1 MNRPVNAQTD
11 LAQAAQQRAARR
23 SLSAAQ
29 WSWVVATVAAL
40 GAGLVLAF
48 VVSFSGAEGGTYERH
63 FVWLFWV
70 NVAVALLLLVVVVA
84 VLLRL
89 VTRLRRGKF
98 GSRLLV
104 KLAGIFALVG
114 LVPGLVI
121 YTVSYQ
127 FASRSIETW
136 FDVKVSRAL
145 DSGLALGKG
154 TLDVLATDLANKT
167 RLAAQR
173 LADEGRGAPTL
184 NNPLALERIREQIGA
199 LETSWVAASGQ
210 VLATAGGG
218 ASASAIAPERPTA
231 TLLRQ
236 ARQVGVATQ
245 IEGLD
250 EEALAAGTA
259 VPRVRVL
266 ARVPR
271 SDWALA
277 GGGDERY
284 LLVLQALP
292 MNLAIHALA
301 VQAAYSEYQQRALA
315 RDGLRRMYIGTLTLA
330 LILAVFAAVLLAIV
344 LGNQLARPLL
354 LLADGV
360 RQVAAGD
367 LTAKPVFASGDELGG
382 LTRSFADMTAQV
394 ADARTQ
400 VQRGMVQL
408 EGARTRLQTILDTLT
423 AGVIVLDREG
433 QIDTVNPGATRILQR
448 PVSAWPGQRLSDI
461 TELGSFSKAVA
472 DRFELLANS
481 PEAGERDQWQ
491 ESFDV
496 PRRDGSTMTLLAR
509 GATLPGDARLLV
521 FDDISDVVSAQ
532 RSAAWAEVARRLAH
546 EIKNPL
552 TPIQLSAE
560 RLRYRLEAKLEGA
573 DQALLV
579 RSVATIVNQVQAMQ
593 TLVNEF
599 RDYARLPAPQMQPL
613 DLNGLVTEVLALYG
627 QAQDSGLLVTQLGA
641 ELPRIMGDVTQ
652 LRQVVHN
659 LVQNALEAVADR
671 AASPGAKPGRVEVST
686 SAARGEQGELRALRL
701 TVIDNGPGFA
711 DNVLKRAFEPYVT
724 TKAKGT
730 GLGLA
735 VVKKI
740 ADEHAARLRVAN
752 LHAQD
757 SADGHVVGARVSL
770 SFSNFAE
777 LANAA
782 APLRD
787 GVATQ
792 PQ

>member
-1 MNRPVNAQTD
+1 MSAPRQPVSPEHG
-11 LAQAAQQRAARR
+11 AAPASGTYGGNGTHKR
-23 SLSAAQ
+23 SLNSAQ
-29 WSWVVATVAAL
+29 WAWIVATIAAA

-48 VVSFSGAEGGTYERH
+48 VLSFSGPEGGTYERH

-70 NVAVALLLLVVVVA
+70 NVAVAGLLLVVIAAVA
-84 VLLRL
+84 VRL
-89 VTRLRRGKF
+89 YLRLRRGKF

-114 LVPGLVI
+114 LLPGLVI

-127 FASRSIETW
+127 FASRSIEAW
-136 FDVKVSRAL
+136 FDVKVAGAL
-145 DSGLALGKG
+145 DAGLALGKG
-154 TLDVLATDLANKT
+154 TLEVLASDLASKA
-167 RLAAQR
+167 RGAAER
-173 LADEGRGAPTL
+173 LADEGRTSGTQA
-184 NNPLALERIREQIGA
+184 NPLALERLREQMDA
-199 LETSWVAASGQ
+199 REVSWVTASGQ
-210 VLATAGGG
+210 VLLTAGGSAD
-218 ASASAIAPERPTA
+218 ASTPDRPSAGM
-231 TLLRQ
+231 LRQ
-236 ARQVGVATQ
+236 ARSIGVTSV

-250 EEALAAGTA
+250 EDAMAAGTGQ
-259 VPRVRVL
+259 PRVRAL

-271 SDWALA
+271 TDLALA
-277 GGGDERY
+277 GAEERY
-284 LLVLQALP
+284 LMVLKPLPRALAF
-292 MNLAIHALA
+292 NALA

-315 RDGLRRMYIGTLTLA
+315 RDSLRRMYIGTLTLA

-394 ADARTQ
+394 AEARTQ
-400 VQRGMVQL
+400 VQRGMLQL

-423 AGVIVLDREG
+423 AGVIVFDREG
-433 QIDTVNPGATRILQR
+433 HIDTVNPGATRILQR
-448 PVSAWPGQRLSDI
+448 PVSAWRGRKLSDF
-461 TELGSFSKAVA
+461 TELGEFSRAVEQ
-472 DRFELLANS
+472 RFELLATS

-491 ESFDV
+491 ESFEL
-496 PRRDGSTMTLLAR
+496 PRSDGGTMTLLAR
-509 GATLPGDARLLV
+509 GATLPSDARLLV

-532 RSAAWAEVARRLAH
+532 RSAAWSEVARRLAH

-560 RLRYRLEAKLEGA
+560 RMRYRLESKLEGA

-599 RDYARLPAPQMQPL
+599 RDYARLPAAQMLPL
-613 DLNGLVTEVLALYG
+613 DLNTLASEVLALYG
-627 QAQDSGLLVTQLGA
+627 QAQDSGVLLAQLA
-641 ELPRIMGDVTQ
+641 SPMPLIQGDATQ

-659 LVQNALEAVADR
+659 LVQNALDAVAER
-671 AASPGAKPGRVEVST
+671 ADGRVELST
-686 SAARGEQGELRALRL
+686 SVALGEHGELRAVRL

-711 DNVLKRAFEPYVT
+711 EKVLKRAFEPYVT
-724 TKAKGT
+724 TKTKGT

-752 LHAQD
+752 LHAGD
-757 SADGHVVGARVSL
+757 EPDGPVTGARVSL
-770 SFSNFAE
+770 SFSNFAGPTP
-777 LANAA
+777 AA
-782 APLRD
+782 APS
-787 GVATQ
+787 GAGQAATQ
-792 PQ
+792 HQ